1 MSVYDLIAAERARAV
16 ELRDDGRF
24 RYVASDSDCPNVL
37 RLTALVEELGEIA
50 RALHENSPED
60 LLPELIQLAGIASS
74 WAEYL
79 LAEA

>member
-1 MSVYDLIAAERARAV
+1 MSVYDLIAVERARAV

-24 RYVASDSDCPNVL
+24 RYVASDPDCPDVL

-50 RALHENSPED
+50 RALHENSPDD